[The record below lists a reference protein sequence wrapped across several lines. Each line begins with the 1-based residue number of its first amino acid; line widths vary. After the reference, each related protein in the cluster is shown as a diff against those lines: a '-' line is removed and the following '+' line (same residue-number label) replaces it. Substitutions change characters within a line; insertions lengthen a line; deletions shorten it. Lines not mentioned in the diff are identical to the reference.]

1 MNTIELLKQAS
12 TLEKKAYAD
21 YVANF
26 TKSGIVTLVK
36 GGVSFEKAA
45 GMIKQACEKDSKLKS
60 LQTNAVAFEKAAEYI
75 SELETKVAELEKVA
89 GDAIVEVQKMDES
102 NPMNKLA
109 SFGMFSEEE
118 LAMMSHLPND
128 TLEKVASVNSRPYE
142 MGGAVGIP
150 REKTDPL
157 LEFLLA

>member
-12 TLEKKAYAD
+12 QLEKKAYAD

-36 GGVSFEKAA
+36 GGVAFEKAA
-45 GMIKQACEKDSKLKS
+45 EMMRQACEGDSKLTS
-60 LQTNAVAFEKAAEYI
+60 LKTNAVAFEKAAEYI
-75 SELETKVAELEKVA
+75 SELETRVVELEKVA
-89 GDAIVEVQKMDES
+89 EEAAVEVQKLDET
-102 NPMNKLA
+102 NPLSKLA

-118 LAMMSHLPND
+118 LDMMAQLPTN
-128 TLEKVASVNSRPYE
+128 LVEKVASVNSKPYE
-142 MGGAVGIP
+142 MGGAVGVP